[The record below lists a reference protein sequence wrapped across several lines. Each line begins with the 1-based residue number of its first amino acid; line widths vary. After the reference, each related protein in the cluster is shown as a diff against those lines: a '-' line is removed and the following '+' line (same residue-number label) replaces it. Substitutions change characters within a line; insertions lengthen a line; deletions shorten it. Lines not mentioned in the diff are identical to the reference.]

1 MNVLLWI
8 DKRLPSVSID
18 LTNLLKEWPYEPG
31 QVNVRIIEGDDG
43 RAKVQMRLDLGVIQ
57 MEMSGRPDGDQPHGC
72 ESLLEYYEQLI
83 EEMAIERSLSEEEAG
98 FSETEGEEAEADD
111 PVERA
116 LLSPEDCRMLREE
129 AIQYYHRYVALLVL
143 GEHDGVIR
151 DTTRNLRVLE
161 LCARFAQSDEDRAAM
176 EQFRPYI
183 TMMQTRAY
191 ASQMIEENE
200 GKAALAVLDDGID
213 LIRDVYERW
222 GEMEEFEQTPEIQ
235 LLRGMRDELVMKL
248 PASQK
253 NELRERLR
261 LAIEHEN
268 YELAAILR
276 DELRMMR
283 IDRPEPPP
291 GPDGAVTEMGG
302 RRIE

>member
-1 MNVLLWI
+1 MT
-8 DKRLPSVSID
+8 ID
-18 LTNLLKEWPYEPG
+18 LTTLLREWPYEPG

-43 RAKVQMRLDLGVIQ
+43 RAKIQMRLDLGVIQ
-57 MEMSGRPDGDQPHGC
+57 MEMSGRPDGQQPHGC

-83 EEMAIERSLSEEEAG
+83 EEMAIERAMSEDGKSDFSSESDEE
-98 FSETEGEEAEADD
+98 FGEDGSS
-111 PVERA
+111 
-116 LLSPEDCRMLREE
+116 LLSPEDCRLLREE

-143 GEHDGVIR
+143 GEYDGVIR
-151 DTTRNLRVLE
+151 DTSRNLRVLE
-161 LCARFAQSDEDRAAM
+161 LCSDHAQTDEDRMAL

-191 ASQMIEENE
+191 ASQMIDAKE

-213 LIRDVYERW
+213 LIRSVYERW
-222 GEMEEFEQTPEIQ
+222 GELEQFEQTPEIQ
-235 LLRGMRDELVMKL
+235 LLRGMRDELVLKL

-261 LAIEHEN
+261 LAIENEN

-276 DELRMMR
+276 DELKMMK
-283 IDRPEPPP
+283 E
-291 GPDGAVTEMGG
+291 
-302 RRIE
+302 